1 MRSHTKATIARTAAI
16 ARRPVEASISGTLA
30 TEDPIALSLLPVAE
44 DDTEDAEDEPEEDR
58 LTEDD
63 PPEPPDMLELPE
75 PPDPP
80 GRLDRPPIANTAA
93 EDIANVVAVA
103 SAVAASLNTVTVR
116 SLNVIFYPVAHCHR
130 RSTKSL
136 STLNP
141 VVHLK

>member
-1 MRSHTKATIARTAAI
+1 LRSHTKATIARTAAN

-30 TEDPIALSLLPVAE
+30 TEDPIALSLPPAAE
-44 DDTEDAEDEPEEDR
+44 DDTEDEPEEDR

-63 PPEPPDMLELPE
+63 PPEPPCMLE

-80 GRLDRPPIANTAA
+80 GRLERPPIAKTAA

-116 SLNVIFYPVAHCHR
+116 SLNVIFYTAAHCHR
-130 RSTKSL
+130 
-136 STLNP
+136 
-141 VVHLK
+141 